1 MLIGG
6 FQKFSMIDYPE
17 KLSAIVFTQGCNLKC
32 PYCHNPELNNLEY
45 NSNQISEDYI
55 LNFLKTRQGKL
66 DAVVI
71 TGGEPTLQ
79 KDLISFAKKIK
90 DLGFLLKL
98 DTNGTQ
104 PNVIEKMLK
113 ENLLDYIAMDIKTSP
128 KKYFMF
134 SKNHFDLTNITSSIN
149 LIINSKIDYEFRTT
163 VIKNLITVDDF
174 NEMGLML
181 NGANKYYLQKFVP
194 TKILDKSF
202 ITPQSYS
209 NEEFEKIKEIL
220 TKHIKNIEL
229 R

>member
-55 LNFLKTRQGKL
+55 LNFLKTRQRKL

-79 KDLISFAKKIK
+79 NDLISFAKKIK

-104 PNVIEKMLK
+104 PNVIKKMLK
-113 ENLLDYIAMDIKTSP
+113 ENLLDYIAMDIKTAP

-134 SKNHFDLTNITSSIN
+134 SKNHFDLANITSSIN

-163 VIKNLITVDDF
+163 VIKNLLTVDDF

-202 ITPQSYS
+202 ITSQSYS

>member
-1 MLIGG
+1 M
-6 FQKFSMIDYPE
+6 F
-17 KLSAIVFTQGCNLKC
+17 C

-149 LIINSKIDYEFRTT
+149 LIINSKIDYEFQ
-163 VIKNLITVDDF
+163 
-174 NEMGLML
+174 E
-181 NGANKYYLQKFVP
+181 Q
-194 TKILDKSF
+194 
-202 ITPQSYS
+202 
-209 NEEFEKIKEIL
+209 
-220 TKHIKNIEL
+220 
-229 R
+229 